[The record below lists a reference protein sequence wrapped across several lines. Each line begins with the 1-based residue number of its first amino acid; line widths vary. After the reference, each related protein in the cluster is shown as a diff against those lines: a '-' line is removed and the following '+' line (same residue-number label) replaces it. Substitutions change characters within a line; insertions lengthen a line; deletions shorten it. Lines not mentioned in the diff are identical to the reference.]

1 MELNLSFSIEFNQ
14 MIGNICFTF
23 VKQPGTPTKNMIV
36 FKNRCANNNF
46 MFVGFSVCLLFVYD
60 SLNCQNIDTCT

>member
-23 VKQPGTPTKNMIV
+23 VKAARHAHKKHAIV
-36 FKNRCANNNF
+36 FKNRRVNNNF
-46 MFVGFSVCLLFVYD
+46 MFVGFSALFAFY
-60 SLNCQNIDTCT
+60 L